1 MKKIATQINSLLF
14 LNPNGLNK
22 TELVV
27 KLNTTDE
34 KIAKAL
40 TELADHLSGSGIEL
54 LNDNDKIQLVATSN
68 NLPKDL
74 QSELSQEQLS
84 PAVLEVLTIV
94 AYHQPITQFDIE
106 QMRGVGS
113 DQSLKSLLE
122 RDLIKSSSK
131 KVDGISLAHYTTT
144 NAFLA
149 HIGIKSIKDLPPLNL
164 EDKNS
169 ATK

>member
-1 MKKIATQINSLLF
+1 MKQLATQINSLLF
-14 LNPNGLNK
+14 LNPNGLDK
-22 TELVV
+22 TELVA

-34 KIAKAL
+34 ELTMAL
-40 TELADHLSGSGIEL
+40 VELAKHLSGSGIEL
-54 LNDNDKIQLVATSN
+54 LNDNDKLQLAATSN

-74 QSELSQEQLS
+74 QAELSQEQLS
-84 PAVLEVLTIV
+84 PAVLEVLTII

-122 RDLIKSSSK
+122 RELIKSSSK
-131 KVDGISLAHYTTT
+131 KVDGISLAHYITT

-149 HIGIKSIKDLPPLNL
+149 HMGIKSINELPPLNL
-164 EDKNS
+164 EEKDS